1 MRNTKIILSTV
12 VTGVLLAGCNIDNL
26 TQRVD
31 DSNSTNNYNS
41 IMSMKFNLDDYNIT
55 TDLVQEMKDSLT
67 YMKDEERLAS
77 DLYLNLYNYY
87 KNYSDLEIKQ
97 LNNIATNTENDQIS
111 IIKSLVKRYDL
122 NSSEPQDVNISR
134 GVYENQVI
142 QDLYDKFYAIG
153 QNSQEEALKV
163 GCMVEV
169 TDINDL
175 DKYIS
180 LAKESNATD
189 IETAFKA
196 LRDGSYHNYWTFD
209 QTLKNLG
216 VTDGCYDEENEL
228 LTNKEEAYPKNNA
241 NAKKY
246 MQNHND
252 NSEHAQ
258 SHNDN
263 VEHTQN
269 HNDMKKYA
277 QNHKGNSEHTQDHK
291 GNSEHAQDHNDNSEH
306 TQDHNDNSEH
316 TQDHNDNSEHT
327 QDHNDNSEHAQD
339 HKGNSEHA
347 QDHNDNSEHTQDHND
362 NSEHTQDYKGNSE
375 HTQNHNGKKKYGQNH
390 NGKKYRAEFN

>member
-12 VTGVLLAGCNIDNL
+12 VTGVLLVGCNIDNL
-26 TQRVD
+26 TQNVD
-31 DSNSTNNYNS
+31 DSNSTNNHNS

-189 IETAFKA
+189 IETAFKV

-216 VTDGCYDEENEL
+216 VADGCYDEENEL

-246 MQNHND
+246 MQNNNGNSEHTQSHNDKKKYAQDHNDKKKYAQNNNSNSEHTQSHNDNVEHTQDHNDKKKYGQNNND
-252 NSEHAQ
+252 NSEHTQ

-269 HNDMKKYA
+269 N
-277 QNHKGNSEHTQDHK
+277 
-291 GNSEHAQDHNDNSEH
+291 NDNSEH
-306 TQDHNDNSEH
+306 TQSHND
-316 TQDHNDNSEHT
+316 
-327 QDHNDNSEHAQD
+327 
-339 HKGNSEHA
+339 
-347 QDHNDNSEHTQDHND
+347 
-362 NSEHTQDYKGNSE
+362 
-375 HTQNHNGKKKYGQNH
+375 KKKYGQNH
-390 NGKKYRAEFN
+390 NGKKVQSKV